1 MTEKYVSI
9 SELADHLAV
18 SIPTIRVWMSNKTL
32 PSECYLKIAKT
43 YRFKI
48 SEVEASFKKSEKKE
62 APIEFSDEMVDL
74 DF

>member
-1 MTEKYVSI
+1 
-9 SELADHLAV
+9 
-18 SIPTIRVWMSNKTL
+18 MSNKTL